1 MVDTGATGTKTAL
14 SATAQN
20 NTTKAVSTNSTTGIS
35 DIFYKDG
42 VQTGKVAVDVNGA
55 ALYGANTATYV
66 KANQNG
72 TVAINGS
79 NVIVGTNGSMTL
91 KNGTTQLLNV
101 SNTGNLNVKGS
112 ITAGGTTIANNGAI
126 TANNGL
132 TSSKTYNTNTGT
144 GYDSAAFQAA
154 IDGYSGHDG
163 TQIVYDSVS
172 TTKYTN
178 ADSINSVGVNAGSN
192 SGYNSANNG
201 SVSSSTGKVTSDQNG
216 LMVSSN
222 KTTKSFT
229 QTEAIAKTGTATGGL
244 ASGTNSY
251 GGTKDKL
258 TVYNSAGETTTYTVK
273 DTQTTITNSFKS
285 TADDGLNYSKSNDTY
300 QKLYVRK
307 VDKSGNE
314 TGETTTEFSKID
326 QDNTMSQNNGSFS
339 IVGSSQK
346 DIASSSENMLDGRM
360 SNGTKATNTLSAN
373 NGLAS
378 LNTVK
383 EYYTYNDGNASAPGY
398 KKQNTKT
405 TVQGGLSINNSTG
418 TSAEDAKGSIT
429 LSNSKVNYEY
439 QYSNELV
446 DDSDSDFGKKLVTT
460 TTAKTE
466 YSTNA
471 TLGQGEYSVTAN
483 KYDKNTGKAASAG
496 AAYVNN
502 ATYGT
507 RLTQSN
513 YNDAGALQSTG
524 TVYVNNSS
532 VGTNL
537 TQTGYADGTSA
548 SLSLNKGA
556 AAVYGSK
563 TVSVKSGSYGLTVDE
578 VNKTASLTSHGTLTF
593 SGTNLSVGA
602 DGSMS
607 LKNPVAGTSSIFS
620 VSNTGTAT
628 ASNGVIANAITA
640 DTTYKKALDAT
651 AKNANVTARS
661 LVDTTS
667 GVYNSYTNG
676 TGTYSV
682 TTNGSGTTFRAPDN
696 TTTTIKGNT
705 ITTGTI
711 NANKFVSGNVT
722 ISNNNV
728 SVGTSANK
736 VVLSDGKVQVGE
748 SSLTGDTLTVK
759 NIKLGGTITDNAGN
773 PVGGNDLSMGANGSI
788 TATAVDS
795 IGTKKNT
802 FVNNSDNAYMIHY
815 TGDGSGTYTQSGKV
829 DVTASGATMYG
840 ADTNT
845 YVRAGQNGNI
855 DVKANGGN
863 GIFTVTSK
871 NFTVSSSGK
880 VTAKGGSDVKVTT
893 TDRQY
898 SSVVDTA
905 NGVKNSA
912 LVYDAT
918 NDKYVEVAKVQV
930 TTSGVNE
937 SHVKDGISHT
947 VTTNTSGTAFTGSD
961 NGTNLG
967 TTTINGSKIT
977 TGNVVAGTVTTGS
990 ASMTNGKITVG
1001 TRTTITDGKIT
1012 LGTGTTLG
1020 DGTITTKTLNVDTI
1034 NLGNKIIDNNGNTIG
1049 SDLTLG
1055 ANGSI
1060 NATAVDAAET
1070 KKTVLNNNADSSY
1083 MIHYEKNTAGNYAQ
1097 SGRVDVTASGASMY
1111 GNNGSTYVKANQDG
1125 TVTANGTNFSI
1136 SQAGKVTAKGGSDI
1150 TATDTTTGT
1159 KAQATVTTSGINDI
1173 YTKKDAA
1180 GNTLATASS
1189 SVNGSGITE
1198 SLISKDAAGITTS
1211 SASSTITSTGIKDT
1225 YIDYENGTTHTV
1237 TTGTNGTVFGASGNG
1252 SGTTTI
1258 NGNTITTGTLNVDNI
1273 VLGNKIIDKNTGTIG
1288 GDLVISA
1295 DGSASFAE
1303 GKVKIDSVGN
1313 FSAADGNF
1321 KVDSKGNVTN
1331 RVEIGTNKVTN
1342 TTRYNEN
1349 KNIVTNGITTNTHSQ
1364 TATRT
1369 ADTIAYGTYTSTS
1382 SQTAKTI
1389 SNTISGG
1396 AYNVGQ
1402 TMNGEAGTITNT
1414 AGTTTTTLSKDGG
1427 LVVSSVDANNVR
1439 KNVIIN
1445 DGDVG
1450 IRDKNNNSINLSDLG
1465 YLGDLD
1471 DEIAASEQYINDKTA
1486 VGAINAE
1493 AQIRRDEVARLDN
1506 RIDKVDA
1513 KIDKVGA
1520 MAAAIA
1526 NLRTMGYDPTA
1537 PTEIAVGI
1545 GQYRDKTGAALGFF
1559 HYPNKNFM
1567 ISLSV
1572 STSGE
1577 EVMGG
1582 IGATW
1587 KFGHRDPAKVAQKEA
1602 EKAEKAKLAK
1612 AEAMKQAA
1620 KAARVKAQQEKHAK
1634 MLAAK

>member
-1 MVDTGATGTKTAL
+1 M
-14 SATAQN
+14 
-20 NTTKAVSTNSTTGIS
+20 
-35 DIFYKDG
+35 
-42 VQTGKVAVDVNGA
+42 
-55 ALYGANTATYV
+55 
-66 KANQNG
+66 
-72 TVAINGS
+72 
-79 NVIVGTNGSMTL
+79 
-91 KNGTTQLLNV
+91 
-101 SNTGNLNVKGS
+101 
-112 ITAGGTTIANNGAI
+112 
-126 TANNGL
+126 
-132 TSSKTYNTNTGT
+132 
-144 GYDSAAFQAA
+144 
-154 IDGYSGHDG
+154 
-163 TQIVYDSVS
+163 
-172 TTKYTN
+172 
-178 ADSINSVGVNAGSN
+178 
-192 SGYNSANNG
+192 
-201 SVSSSTGKVTSDQNG
+201 
-216 LMVSSN
+216 
-222 KTTKSFT
+222 
-229 QTEAIAKTGTATGGL
+229 
-244 ASGTNSY
+244 
-251 GGTKDKL
+251 
-258 TVYNSAGETTTYTVK
+258 
-273 DTQTTITNSFKS
+273 
-285 TADDGLNYSKSNDTY
+285 
-300 QKLYVRK
+300 
-307 VDKSGNE
+307 
-314 TGETTTEFSKID
+314 
-326 QDNTMSQNNGSFS
+326 
-339 IVGSSQK
+339 
-346 DIASSSENMLDGRM
+346 
-360 SNGTKATNTLSAN
+360 
-373 NGLAS
+373 
-378 LNTVK
+378 
-383 EYYTYNDGNASAPGY
+383 
-398 KKQNTKT
+398 
-405 TVQGGLSINNSTG
+405 
-418 TSAEDAKGSIT
+418 
-429 LSNSKVNYEY
+429 SNSKVNYEY
-439 QYSNELV
+439 QYSTVPV
-446 DDSDSDFGKKLVTT
+446 DPADPDFGTKVATT
-460 TTAKTE
+460 TTTKSE
-466 YSTNA
+466 YSTNVA
-471 TLGQGEYSVTAN
+471 LGQGDYSVNAN
-483 KYDKNTGKAASAG
+483 KYNKATGKLTSSG
-496 AAYVNN
+496 AAYVNS
-502 ATYGT
+502 ASYGT
-507 RLTQSN
+507 RMTQSN
-513 YNDAGALQSTG
+513 YDDAGALQSTG

-537 TQTGYADGTSA
+537 TQTESVDGTSA

-563 TVSVKSGSYGLTVDE
+563 TVSVKAGSYGLTVDE

-607 LKNPVAGTSSIFS
+607 LKNPGAGANSIFS

-651 AKNANVTARS
+651 AKNADVTARS

-667 GVYNSYTNG
+667 GVYSSYTNADG
-676 TGTYSV
+676 IHSIA
-682 TTNGSGTTFRAPDN
+682 TNGSGTTFRAPDN

-795 IGTKKNT
+795 TLTKKNT

-815 TGDGSGTYTQSGKV
+815 TGDGHGAFTQSGKV

-898 SSVVDTA
+898 SSVVDTT

-912 LVYDAT
+912 LVYDAA
-918 NDKYVEVAKVQV
+918 NNQYVEVAKVQV

-937 SHVKDGISHT
+937 SYVKDGISHT
-947 VTTNTSGTAFTGSD
+947 VTTNTSGTAFTGSE
-961 NGTNLG
+961 NGTYLG

-977 TGNVVAGTVTTGS
+977 TGNVFAGTVTTGN

-1020 DGTITTKTLNVDTI
+1020 DGTITTNTITTKTLNVDTI

-1060 NATAVDAAET
+1060 NATAVDAGKT

-1083 MIHYEKNTAGNYAQ
+1083 MIHYTGDGSGTYTQ

-1111 GNNGSTYVKANQDG
+1111 GKNSSTYVKANQDG
-1125 TVTANGTNFSI
+1125 TVTANGTNFSV
-1136 SQAGKVTAKGGSDI
+1136 SQVGKVTAKGGSDI
-1150 TATDTTTGT
+1150 TATDTTT
-1159 KAQATVTTSGINDI
+1159 KAQATVTTNGINDI

-1180 GNTLATASS
+1180 GNTLTASS
-1189 SVNGSGITE
+1189 IVNGSGITE
-1198 SLISKDAAGITTS
+1198 SLTSKDAAGNTTS
-1211 SASSTITSTGIKDT
+1211 SASSAITSTGIKDT
-1225 YIDYENGTTHTV
+1225 YTANGTTHTV
-1237 TTGTNGTVFGASGNG
+1237 TTGATGTVFGASGNG

-1258 NGNTITTGTLNVDNI
+1258 NGNTITTGTINTNTLNVQNI
-1273 VLGNKIIDKNTGTIG
+1273 VLGNKIIDAGTGTPIG

-1303 GKVKIDSVGN
+1303 GKVKIDSAGN

-1331 RVEIGTNKVTN
+1331 TVEIGTNKVTN

-1349 KNIVTNGITTNTHSQ
+1349 KNVVTNGTNTNTHSQ

-1369 ADTIAYGTYTSTS
+1369 ADTVADGTYTSTK

-1537 PTEIAVGI
+1537 PSEIAVGI